1 VKINV
6 RPQSVVVAA
15 MATLFAVYFA
25 FRTTRTHFGLGTS
38 SYDFGLYE
46 QGVWLLSRFKEPFVT
61 LMGRNLF
68 GDHSSFVLLLVVP
81 LFWISGSSATLLIVQ
96 ACVVAAAAV
105 FIYLAAASLLDDD
118 RTLAAVF
125 AAVYLVHPAV
135 SWTVLENFH
144 PDSFLPVA
152 IAGAMWAALRARWTW
167 YWCSVALAL
176 SVKEDAAVV
185 MALVGGWVAA
195 TGHTRRARIHGAVS
209 VVASLAA
216 MATMVFLVM
225 RPLTGV
231 TFRNSWRIPFGGFGG
246 FARTLFRDPRAVLR
260 HFGADGR
267 PWYVWQMIAPL
278 GLVFLRAPVLA
289 ATATGVLFV
298 NTLSTFWYQYH
309 IEYHYSLAAVVPLVL
324 GSAWAVARCA
334 ARWRRPLVAWVA
346 GSAAVCAFLWS
357 PLPGSRNDVYT
368 WPPSHPVAEAA
379 HDIVALVP
387 DDASIS
393 AYHTITPHLARRV
406 SVWALPNPF
415 IRTLYG
421 PDVFAGGDRLPEAD
435 VVEYVLLPVEL
446 DDDLST
452 VWHAESPAFRL
463 VASNQYWLLFRR
475 R

>member
-167 YWCSVALAL
+167 Y
-176 SVKEDAAVV
+176 
-185 MALVGGWVAA
+185 
-195 TGHTRRARIHGAVS
+195 
-209 VVASLAA
+209 
-216 MATMVFLVM
+216 
-225 RPLTGV
+225 
-231 TFRNSWRIPFGGFGG
+231 
-246 FARTLFRDPRAVLR
+246 
-260 HFGADGR
+260 
-267 PWYVWQMIAPL
+267 
-278 GLVFLRAPVLA
+278 
-289 ATATGVLFV
+289 
-298 NTLSTFWYQYH
+298 
-309 IEYHYSLAAVVPLVL
+309 
-324 GSAWAVARCA
+324 
-334 ARWRRPLVAWVA
+334 
-346 GSAAVCAFLWS
+346 
-357 PLPGSRNDVYT
+357 
-368 WPPSHPVAEAA
+368 
-379 HDIVALVP
+379 
-387 DDASIS
+387 
-393 AYHTITPHLARRV
+393 
-406 SVWALPNPF
+406 
-415 IRTLYG
+415 
-421 PDVFAGGDRLPEAD
+421 
-435 VVEYVLLPVEL
+435 
-446 DDDLST
+446 
-452 VWHAESPAFRL
+452 
-463 VASNQYWLLFRR
+463 
-475 R
+475 